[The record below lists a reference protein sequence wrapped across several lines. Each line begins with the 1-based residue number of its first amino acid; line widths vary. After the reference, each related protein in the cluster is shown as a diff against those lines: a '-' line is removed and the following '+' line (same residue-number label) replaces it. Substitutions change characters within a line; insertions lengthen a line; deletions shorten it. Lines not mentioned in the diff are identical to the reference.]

1 MILSGNCPFREKRI
15 DHCSELTILCICMT
29 YNINFCYKNGKYKV
43 NLQTMLNFYNKTEC
57 CKTLFSFRE
66 DNVYSEYKKRIDD
79 NEKTFSTYI
88 YCRTSSVVIY
98 FIFKKL
104 SQ

>member
-1 MILSGNCPFREKRI
+1 
-15 DHCSELTILCICMT
+15 
-29 YNINFCYKNGKYKV
+29 
-43 NLQTMLNFYNKTEC
+43 MLNFYNKTEC

-66 DNVYSEYKKRIDD
+66 DNVYPEYKKRIDD

-104 SQ
+104 SQYPVFKVRGH